1 MNTTEN
7 KQQEVLTLINGNNQ
21 PYTLG
26 LPKIVIIG
34 EKYNDVALQHIAE
47 NTGLHFAVGCFNT
60 MEAQPE
66 ESQQIVR
73 LFLTYNFK
81 TEYHNNASDHN
92 TLFLKSDHHTG
103 FKVNSICYDCV
114 KHNGIT
120 TTGLKLGDR
129 LAC

>member
-1 MNTTEN
+1 MNSTE
-7 KQQEVLTLINGNNQ
+7 KQEVLTLINGNNQ

-47 NTGLHFAVGCFNT
+47 NTGLHFTVGYNT

-66 ESQQIVR
+66 TSQQIVK
-73 LFLTYNFK
+73 LFMTYNFK
-81 TEYHNNASDHN
+81 TEFHNNWSDKN
-92 TLFLKSDHHTG
+92 TLFLKSDHHVG

-120 TTGLKLGDR
+120 TTGLKPGDR
-129 LAC
+129 LSC